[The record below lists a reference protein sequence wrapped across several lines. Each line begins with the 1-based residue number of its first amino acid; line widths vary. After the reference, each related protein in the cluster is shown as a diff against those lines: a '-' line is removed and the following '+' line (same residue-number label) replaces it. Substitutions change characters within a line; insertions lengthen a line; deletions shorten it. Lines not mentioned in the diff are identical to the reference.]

1 MSEVNSPPR
10 TVSVLG
16 GLFML
21 QKMVRGGGGGG
32 AVYIVKDASKEKA
45 LLLRFSGKPVNE
57 AKLRD

>member
-21 QKMVRGGGGGG
+21 QKMVRGGGG
-32 AVYIVKDASKEKA
+32 AVYIVKDASKVKA